1 MTITVIDA
9 TEDLNTGSEALHEMA
24 AGLTGTTHL
33 EIALNSTTLGGIKAS
48 GTQQVIIA
56 AAASIETQLTSIALA
71 GASSEVDNR
80 GSIKS
85 LTSTAIMFSGNE
97 TNRVTN
103 ATGKTIE
110 GVKGIEITSNLTS
123 AKLTVSNAGTITA
136 SGMAIIGGKGGDR
149 IENTGTIKSTAT
161 ITGAVALDL
170 GAGDDFYDGR
180 DGTVIGIVKLGDND
194 DVAYGGDGNEIFS
207 GGTGSNT
214 IDGGGGNDTII
225 GGLGYSTINGGTGK
239 DTIDYSEATASSGG
253 TGVTV
258 NLGSTSG
265 YGNQFSDTLDSIENV
280 IGSAHKDTIVGSG
293 GENLL
298 QGGASDD
305 TLEGGFGSDTI
316 EGGAGINTARFT
328 GSTVAIVDLSKTTE
342 QDTGY
347 GTDTLTDIQN
357 VEGGSGADKL
367 TGNHQA
373 NLLDGNSGND
383 TLVGKEGN
391 DTLQGEAGN
400 DTLEGGVGNDTLDGG
415 SSADTAVFSGA
426 RGNYSIVNNPDGTI
440 TITDNVGQDGTDT
453 LKDIRFAKFG
463 DQTIALT
470 NGAPTSISPS
480 TATVSESAAIGAT
493 VTTFFGSDPD
503 GDTLTFSLVSDAGG
517 LFGISDG
524 KLVVKNAL
532 NYEAATQHTVVFKA
546 SDGWGGE
553 LTKTLTISVR
563 NNATETTPI
572 IRSGTAGNEQLVG
585 EAGNDQLWGL
595 GGNDTIFGEGGDDKL
610 WGGMG
615 NDTLVG
621 SAGKDIFVFDKK
633 PSVKSNLDWV
643 YDFNVKDD
651 TIHLSKSAFSKLAK
665 KGKLS
670 ADAFVVGDHM
680 RDKED
685 RILYHK
691 KAGALFYDPDGT
703 GSAKAI
709 QFATITKKLAM
720 SAKDFYV
727 I

>member
-1 MTITVIDA
+1 
-9 TEDLNTGSEALHEMA
+9 
-24 AGLTGTTHL
+24 
-33 EIALNSTTLGGIKAS
+33 LGGIKAL

-56 AAASIETQLTSIALA
+56 AAASIETQLAAVTLA
-71 GASSEVDNR
+71 GAASTVDNG

-85 LTSTAIMFSGNE
+85 LTNTAILFSGNE

-103 ATGKTIE
+103 AAGKTIE
-110 GVKGIEITSNLTS
+110 GAKGIEVTSTLTS

-136 SGMAIIGGKGGDR
+136 SGTAVIGGKGGDR
-149 IENTGTIKSTAT
+149 VDNTGTIKSTAT
-161 ITGAVALDL
+161 ISGAVALDL

-180 DGTVIGIVKLGDND
+180 NGTVIGIVKLGDND

-298 QGGASDD
+298 QGDASDD
-305 TLEGGFGSDTI
+305 TLEGGFGHDTI
-316 EGGAGINTARFT
+316 QGGAGINTARFT

-347 GTDTLTDIQN
+347 GTDILTDIQN

-367 TGNHQA
+367 TGNHEA

-383 TLVGKEGN
+383 TLVGKEDN

-400 DTLEGGVGNDTLDGG
+400 DTLEGGAGNDTLDGG
-415 SSADTAVFSGA
+415 SGADTAVFSGLKDNYTIVDK
-426 RGNYSIVNNPDGTI
+426 GNGEF
-440 TITDNVGQDGTDT
+440 TITDKTGQDGIDQ

-463 DQTIALT
+463 DQTIALV

-480 TATVSESAAIGAT
+480 TASVLESAAIGAT

-524 KLVVKNAL
+524 KLIVKNAL
-532 NYEAATQHTVVFKA
+532 NYEAATQHVLTFKA
-546 SDGWGGE
+546 SDGWGKE
-553 LTKTLTISVR
+553 LTKTLTITVR
-563 NNATETTPI
+563 DNAAETTPI
-572 IRSGTAGNEQLVG
+572 VQPGTTGNEQLVG
-585 EAGNDQLWGL
+585 EAGNDQLKGL
-595 GGNDTIFGEGGDDKL
+595 GGKDTIFGEGGNDKL
-610 WGGMG
+610 SGGLG

-621 SAGKDIFVFDKK
+621 GSGQDIFVFDKK
-633 PSVKSNLDWV
+633 PNAKSNMDWV

-651 TIHLSKSAFSKLAK
+651 TIHLAKSAFSKLAK

-670 ADAFVVGDHM
+670 ADAFVTGDHM

-691 KAGALFYDPDGT
+691 KWGALFYDPDGT
-703 GSAKAI
+703 GSARAV
-709 QFATITKKLAM
+709 QFATISKKLAI